1 MRALHLSMVLAL
13 VLMLTACSSSGKRE
27 RTETE
32 VIDQYSALVRW
43 SQYDALVDYMHPDW
57 LEENPV
63 TSLDLERLK
72 QFRVTGYRVRQIV
85 SVDEG
90 NGVERVVQLRMYH
103 FHTARERQIDYLE
116 SWRWDEEYERWMLH
130 SGLPDV
136 TQGR

>member
-1 MRALHLSMVLAL
+1 MVLAL